1 MKLIIG
7 LGNPGYKYSKTR
19 HNIGFR
25 IIDEIANQRKFRV
38 KKQEKEALTG
48 SFHLQGDKV
57 ILAKPQTYMNN
68 SGLPVRKLIDWYNID
83 VQDILIIYDDL
94 DLKVG
99 QMRIKRV
106 GGHGGHNGMK
116 SIFKHMNTNQIP
128 RIRIGIGRPPEYMT
142 VSDYV
147 LGKFTKTEKK
157 EIKKVVTKA
166 SKAVETIL
174 SQGLEKA
181 MNDYN

>member
-1 MKLIIG
+1 
-7 LGNPGYKYSKTR
+7 
-19 HNIGFR
+19 
-25 IIDEIANQRKFRV
+25 
-38 KKQEKEALTG
+38 
-48 SFHLQGDKV
+48 
-57 ILAKPQTYMNN
+57 MNN